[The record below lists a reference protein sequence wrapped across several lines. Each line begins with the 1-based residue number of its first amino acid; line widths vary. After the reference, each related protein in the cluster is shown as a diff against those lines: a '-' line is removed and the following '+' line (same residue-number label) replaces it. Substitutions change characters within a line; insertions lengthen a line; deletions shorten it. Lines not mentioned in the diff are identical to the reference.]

1 MSAGNA
7 FTHRSLGEGGA
18 SPPEWDVVGVGANSV
33 DYVYR
38 LPDSPRADSP
48 TAKLRISS
56 HSVSCGG
63 QMATALAACAALGL
77 RSAYLGAIG
86 SDDNGRRM
94 ERELSG
100 RGIDLSYLVTREG
113 RNQFAVITVDERT
126 GERIVLWDRDDRL
139 VLQPGDV
146 PAAVIAAARLVHVD
160 DVDEEAAI
168 RAARLAREAGV
179 PSTSDL
185 DRVTSRTAELVAAV
199 SIPIFAEHVLPAITG
214 EADPEKA
221 LTRLRRTHAG
231 MLCVTLG
238 PRGSM
243 MLVGDTLFVQ
253 PGLAVKAVDT
263 TGAGDVFRAGFIHAL
278 LGGYGPAEI
287 LRFANAA
294 AALSCTRAGALS
306 GVPSLADVTSFMASA
321 VTLR

>member
-1 MSAGNA
+1 
-7 FTHRSLGEGGA
+7 
-18 SPPEWDVVGVGANSV
+18 VGANSV

-56 HSVSCGG
+56 HTVSCGG

-77 RSAYLGAIG
+77 RTTYVGAIG
-86 SDDNGRRM
+86 SDDNGRRI
-94 ERELSG
+94 ERELAG
-100 RGIDLSYLVTREG
+100 RGIDLAHLVTREG

-126 GERIVLWDRDDRL
+126 GERIVLWDRDERL
-139 VLQPGDV
+139 MLQPADI
-146 PAAVIAAARLVHVD
+146 PATVIAEARLVHVD

-168 RAARLAREAGV
+168 RAAMLARAAGV
-179 PSTSDL
+179 PATSDL
-185 DRVTSRTAELVAAV
+185 DRVTNRTAELVAAV

-214 EADPEKA
+214 EADHARA
-221 LTRLRRTHAG
+221 LTRLRQTHAG

-243 MLVGDTLFVQ
+243 MLVEDELFVE
-253 PGLAVKAVDT
+253 PGFAVAAVDT
-263 TGAGDVFRAGFIHAL
+263 TGAGDVFRAGFIHAFL
-278 LGGYGPAEI
+278 RGDQPAGI

-294 AALSCTRAGALS
+294 AALSCTRSGALN
-306 GVPSLADVTSFMASA
+306 GVPALGEVAAFMAEA
-321 VTLR
+321 RALR